1 MKCLR
6 INPYLSASTWDEQT
20 EEKQKKKLTVSGV
33 GCYTYILLHLCVWL
47 YRHFYDHDH
56 FECIFWFTP
65 PPPHSVEQR
74 PFDRFFIDKFILS
87 TLDTFWHL
95 HRTQSERH
103 TTKQT
108 PHFMGLTK
116 KKWSFLVHLFVVFCP
131 YYLMHII
138 HTRFRC
144 LLILIYLY
152 LLIDRFGIR
161 LILCFFFIPSRCV
174 CGAHIHKT

>member
-1 MKCLR
+1 M
-6 INPYLSASTWDEQT
+6 Y
-20 EEKQKKKLTVSGV
+20 
-33 GCYTYILLHLCVWL
+33 GCIGTFTTTTTLNVFFGLH
-47 YRHFYDHDH
+47 
-56 FECIFWFTP
+56 

-161 LILCFFFIPSRCV
+161 LILCFFYTVKMCLWSTYTQDIVSQICR
-174 CGAHIHKT
+174 KTIQTKTHGEQKIAFRLITINASS